1 MGVKVSVICT
11 GQLRD
16 PFEFGIIMTRLL
28 NLREQGRID
37 QLILS
42 SWKDDLIASPEVL
55 TALRRAGFQV
65 VLSDLPVVPGPGV
78 CWFQKRQLAAGLQL
92 VEPGSVV
99 AKVRTDKCAHLIE
112 RVVLHANQRRETIA
126 DEPTAG
132 AYRRQVSATNIVT
145 NWVLSHSDF
154 TFVGLRE
161 DLSRMT
167 VCDNTDAAWVGSG
180 PVAEVEWYHGALR
193 GVDPVTDQWMRHL
206 DAGLLARSLT
216 KMDPKTIDR
225 EALAALWPIFA
236 RAWVLTNTHYRILYS
251 APFDEAKL
259 PRDLPL
265 ALLNGQVD
273 MAPRDGLAL
282 IGPKVKVGNA
292 AMAKALSAHSA
303 ILEGATQEPDSAKV
317 SEALRILLGPA
328 APKAMTGSLS
338 QGHLPMEGIRAAPHM
353 VMLRAVFGAA
363 ADSVGRVFPGPTR
376 LNELARGRDPDN
388 ALLAEAVRIGQEG
401 ASSGDEVKLRAA
413 AEVLAM
419 LTHKR
424 HPPSLQALLALPKLE
439 KFIDAERLQA
449 IFQRAASF
457 EPKVWDLV
465 KERKKNNADFAS
477 IFAQRAEK

>member
-92 VEPGSVV
+92 VEPGSIV

-126 DEPTAG
+126 DEPEAG

-180 PVAEVEWYHGALR
+180 PVAEVEWYHSALR

-225 EALAALWPIFA
+225 EARAALWPIFA

-292 AMAKALSAHSA
+292 AMAQALSAHPA
-303 ILEGATQEPDSAKV
+303 ILEGAAQEPDPAKV
-317 SEALRILLGPA
+317 AEALRLLHGASA
-328 APKAMTGSLS
+328 AKAMI
-338 QGHLPMEGIRAAPHM
+338 GHLSTSHEPIDSAGLTPHT
-353 VMLRAVFGAA
+353 VMLRAVFGAGA
-363 ADSVGRVFPGPTR
+363 EAVGQVFPDPAK
-376 LNELARGRDPDN
+376 LNDLAQGRDPDN
-388 ALLAEAVRIGQEG
+388 ALLAEAVRVADEG
-401 ASSGDEVKLRAA
+401 LATGDTMKLRAA

-419 LTHKR
+419 LTYKR
-424 HPPSLQALLALPKLE
+424 HPPALPKLLALPNLE
-439 KFIDAERLQA
+439 ILIDIERLKA
-449 IFQRAASF
+449 LFQRATSF
-457 EPKVWDLV
+457 EPKIWELHQVRTLLQQEIS
-465 KERKKNNADFAS
+465 KSTA
-477 IFAQRAEK
+477 